1 MDNIVSLDYKAKELK
16 IYKTYLQSV
25 IDDAF
30 ESSKMKELYQYY
42 HNLIY
47 DYVIGSDGEQPGYTF
62 LRYLSEFTDALTYQ
76 TNHIDERYNTIL
88 NYLSK

>member
-1 MDNIVSLDYKAKELK
+1 MDQQEYED
-16 IYKTYLQSV
+16 IYEIYLQSV

-30 ESSKMKELYQYY
+30 EPSKMKELYQYY
-42 HNLIY
+42 HSLIY

-62 LRYLSEFTDALTYQ
+62 LRDLSEFTDALADQ
-76 TNHIDERYNTIL
+76 MNHVDERYNTVI